1 MTKKLLIIIPI
12 VVILA
17 AAATALV
24 LLQKQQKVDVEY
36 NADAFGEY
44 WTKHF
49 YTMGV
54 DKNCKHLLVC
64 SIYYDPVT
72 NASDCHK
79 TYCGKGVNKPWSCDF
94 EPIIEKHTY
103 VLQSIAGA
111 TNDDFGNV
119 YHRIGLKCAYCTKQ
133 YFDHY
138 DAMMKCKLNSPECDG
153 SCLGLKIGDIVEV
166 DG

>member
-1 MTKKLLIIIPI
+1 MKKKLLIIIPI

-17 AAATALV
+17 AAAAALV
-24 LLQKQQKVDVEY
+24 LLPKQQKVDVEY

-49 YTMGV
+49 FTMCL
-54 DKNCKHLLVC
+54 DKNCQHLLRC
-64 SIYYDPVT
+64 IPYNDPIT
-72 NASDCHK
+72 HSSGHK
-79 TYCGKGVNKPWSCDF
+79 TFCIRGSGKPWSCDF

-103 VLQSIAGA
+103 VLQSIAGV

-119 YHRIGLKCAYCTKQ
+119 YHKIGLRCTACSEIQ
-133 YFDHY
+133 MN
-138 DAMMKCKLNSPECDG
+138 AMMKCRLNSPECDG
-153 SCLGLKIGDIVEV
+153 SCLGLKIGDVVEA